1 MLIAVYEKNS
11 CVICCHFRHTFV
23 PYSLTRSLLVSSTGV
38 SSAHRYRRLFS
49 VLPARGVCRILV
61 RGSVPCC
68 CLKRRKF
75 RKFDYEM
82 VHSEVYLNKYVVSI
96 APFST
101 PACPDCSQGIPKI
114 AVICMFSL
122 FNFSSIFPGWGQLT
136 PFAPMCGRPYY
147 PHSMQSKVRAFVC
160 LSVRLSQTLLL
171 WTGRR
176 RYLWTGRWRLAGG
189 VNEGSAL
196 LLAYV
201 VAEHRFVHFAVT
213 TA

>member
-11 CVICCHFRHTFV
+11 SVICCHFRHTFV
-23 PYSLTRSLLVSSTGV
+23 PYSRTCSLLASSTGV
-38 SSAHRYRRLFS
+38 SSAHRYRRLFL

-61 RGSVPCC
+61 RGSVHCC

-96 APFST
+96 SPFST
-101 PACPDCSQGIPKI
+101 PACPDCSQDFQKT
-114 AVICMFSL
+114 ALFCMFLL
-122 FNFSSIFPGWGQLT
+122 FNFSSIFPGWSQLA
-136 PFAPMCGRPYY
+136 PFAPMCGRPCY

-160 LSVRLSQTLLL
+160 LSVCRKLCYCGLA
-171 WTGRR
+171 GGDI
-176 RYLWTGRWRLAGG
+176 YGLAGG
-189 VNEGSAL
+189 VNEGSAPL
-196 LLAYV
+196 SAYV
-201 VAEHRFVHFAVT
+201 VAEHRLVHFAVT